1 MSVDTSNA
9 QRNSVLSYS
18 PEVDTLRALA
28 MIAVVA
34 MHSHIFPI
42 GWSGVWL
49 FYVVSGYVVTLSI
62 ARTRDQRDPVKGA
75 AHFARQRIARILPPY
90 FAYVLVG
97 IVVSY
102 ALSAPPSAQ
111 AVASLFGF
119 YHNVAMARGVGDFA
133 LWPVGHLWTIS
144 VEMQFYFVYGL
155 VAYFLPMAVTKRL
168 LWCFVVMAPLGR
180 LVVSA
185 MLAGQDPE
193 AAAYIIYSAPG
204 LHFDIFAMGC
214 LFAIARL
221 TVPLERM
228 LWPIVRLGCMAVGLY
243 VVSYVAINVVIR
255 DREGL
260 EIVRD
265 VVSGV
270 LYGQGREVLIYT
282 ALGLGSLA
290 LLALTL
296 ARHPVV
302 QWVTGVSFLQRIGR
316 VSYGCYIYH
325 LLCLNVAA
333 LIIGGKWGGTYTY
346 GVSQRIMVFVAGLAL
361 TIALAQLSWRFLEQ
375 PAAAAVKRFGSKAG
389 LAGAGTSG

>member
-1 MSVDTSNA
+1 VSEAPSAVEL
-9 QRNSVLSYS
+9 RSVLAYS
-18 PEVDTLRALA
+18 PEVDSLRALA

-34 MHSHIFPI
+34 MHSKIFPM
-42 GWSGVWL
+42 GWTGVWL
-49 FYVVSGYVVTLSI
+49 FYVISGYVVTLSI
-62 ARTRDQRDPVKGA
+62 ARNHDRSQPAKGA
-75 AHFARQRIARILPPY
+75 AHFARQRIGRILPPY

-97 IVVSY
+97 IALSY

-111 AVASLFGF
+111 AIASLFGF

-144 VEMQFYFVYGL
+144 VEMQFYLVYGL
-155 VAYFLPMAVTKRL
+155 IAYFLPLHVTKRI
-168 LWCFVVMAPLGR
+168 LWCFVIMAPLGR
-180 LVVSA
+180 LLVSA
-185 MLAGQDPE
+185 MLAGQNPE

-221 TVPLERM
+221 TIPLERM
-228 LWPIVRLGCMAVGLY
+228 LWPLVWLGCTAVVLY
-243 VVSYVAINVVIR
+243 VVSFVSLNVFVR
-255 DREGL
+255 EREGV

-265 VVSGV
+265 VVSGI
-270 LYGQGREVLIYT
+270 LYGQGREVFIYT

-302 QWVTGVSFLQRIGR
+302 QWFTGLPILQRIGR

-325 LLCLNVAA
+325 LLCLNAA
-333 LIIGGKWGGTYTY
+333 AVIIGGKWGGTYTY
-346 GVSQRIMVFVAGLAL
+346 SAPQRVMVFVLGLAL
-361 TIALAQLSWRFLEQ
+361 TVALAQLSWRFLEQ
-375 PAAAAVKRFGSKAG
+375 PAAAAVKRFGSKA
-389 LAGAGTSG
+389 AVAGTGAP